1 MSSNSPKIA
10 TRLALSAAVAVLWSS
25 GCETSPAKQAVRPTD
40 DLAPSRLG
48 IPAFAAS
55 EELLTVL
62 TSGSVDRERLEELL
76 RSGADPNAVQG
87 NTLRNPALL
96 VAAMNLKTEAQIAPV
111 LSTLIQAGADVDG
124 RNANGVTAACAG
136 ITFNDHS
143 AEVLRVLLDHGANPN
158 LILPG
163 RMNLLTAAIINSPC
177 RELVPMV
184 LATDVD
190 VNLANAQGLTPLAL
204 SISGCTSMCD
214 AILARGG
221 TADASFVMRNGR
233 TVLEFAEFVAE
244 NDRDFAR
251 SATLSMLRAQAAH
264 RPTP

>member
-1 MSSNSPKIA
+1 MPSNAPGI
-10 TRLALSAAVAVLWSS
+10 TTHLALSAAMAILGSS
-25 GCETSPAKQAVRPTD
+25 GCETPPASQAGRPTD
-40 DLAPSRLG
+40 DLAATSSA
-48 IPAFAAS
+48 IPASTAT

-62 TSGSVDRERLEELL
+62 TSGSVDRARIEELL

-87 NTLRNPALL
+87 DSLRNPALL
-96 VAAMNLKTEAQIAPV
+96 VAAMNLKTEAEISPV
-111 LSTLIQAGADVDG
+111 LSTLIRAGADVDG

-143 AEVLRVLLDHGANPN
+143 VEVLRVLLDHGANPN

-214 AILARGG
+214 AILDRGG
-221 TADASFVMRNGR
+221 TADASFTMRNGR

-251 SATLSMLRAQAAH
+251 SGTLAMLRAQAAS
-264 RPTP
+264 RATP